1 MQEITRH
8 SLVLYKVQPGVV
20 TAVGKKLTIAL
31 AGDQSLSVRPKDV
44 LLLHPGPIHDLGDLK
59 ELDGD
64 VLVAWELLAGE
75 TTTLAEVAELAFA
88 EVSPAGVWT
97 IWQWVVAGLYFSG
110 TPEAVLAHTAE
121 RVAEIETERTAKAA
135 KEQAWS
141 GFLKRMGR
149 GEMDEADGRFLQ
161 DVVTLANGQ
170 SERSRVLQALNQR
183 QTVENAHA
191 LLLKVGYWDSHVNPY
206 PLRAGLPITV
216 PTAVLPPLPEESRH
230 DLTHLAAFAIDDE
243 GNQDPD
249 DALSW
254 DNGRLWVHI
263 ADVAAL
269 ILPDGPADQEA
280 RARGA
285 NLYLPESTIPML
297 PPAATEQLGLGLG
310 TISPALSF
318 CLEVSGLG
326 EIAQVEVV
334 PSWVRVTRLTYAEAE
349 VQLAESPFQEMLA
362 VAECYQARRA
372 RQGAIEIDLPEVR
385 IRVVEGRVVI
395 RPLLK
400 LRSRDLVREAM
411 LMVGEGIGRLA
422 LQNNIP
428 IPFTTQDP
436 PGEVDNM
443 ADGMAG
449 FFAQRKVMQR
459 SQQSSAPGA
468 HAGLGMGLYVQCT
481 SPLRRYLDLVVHQQL
496 RAWLRG
502 DEGLDDTA
510 VMERVGAASAVSGSV
525 RYVERQANAHWTVVY
540 LEQNPD
546 WSGEGIVIDRRGGRD
561 LVLMPALDWETQ
573 MRHKEKRALNTMVQV
588 ALKDTN
594 LPRLEAHFRLKR
606 DV

>member
-1 MQEITRH
+1 MKDATQY
-8 SLVLYKVQPGVV
+8 SLILYKGQPGVV
-20 TAVGKKLTIAL
+20 VEAGKKLTIAL
-31 AGDQSLSVRPKDV
+31 AGGQSLSVRPKDV
-44 LLLHPGPIHDLGDLK
+44 QLLHPGPIRNLR
-59 ELDGD
+59 ELVELEGD

-75 TTTLAEVAELAFA
+75 TTTLAEVTELAFD
-88 EVSPAGVWT
+88 EVSPTAVWAM
-97 IWQWVVAGLYFSG
+97 WQWLMEGLYFSG
-110 TPEAVLAHTAE
+110 TPEAVIVHTAE
-121 RVAEIETERTAKAA
+121 QVAEIEAERAAKAT
-135 KEQAWS
+135 KEQEWAD
-141 GFLKRMGR
+141 FLSRMQQGQMEE
-149 GEMDEADGRFLQ
+149 GDGRFLQ
-161 DVVTLANGQ
+161 EVVTLANGQ
-170 SERSRVLQALNQR
+170 SERSRVLQALKQR
-183 QTVENAHA
+183 QIPENAHV
-191 LLLKVGYWDSHVNPY
+191 LLLKVGYWDEYVNPY

-216 PTAVLPPLPEESRH
+216 PTAVLPSLPEETRR
-230 DLTHLAAFAIDDE
+230 DLTQMAAFAIDDE

-254 DNGRLWVHI
+254 ENGRLWVHI

-269 ILPDGPADQEA
+269 ILPDSPADQEA

-285 NLYLPESTIPML
+285 NLYLPEGTIPML
-297 PPAATEQLGLGLG
+297 PPAATAQLGLGLQD
-310 TISPALSF
+310 ISPALSF
-318 CLEVSGLG
+318 GLEVTEQG
-326 EIAQVEVV
+326 EITQVEVV
-334 PSWVRVTRLTYAEAE
+334 PSWVRVLRLTYAEAE
-349 VQLAESPFQEMLA
+349 ARLAESPFQEMLA

-372 RQGAIEIDLPEVR
+372 RHGAIEIDLPEVR

-436 PGEVDNM
+436 PGEVDKTV
-443 ADGMAG
+443 DGVAG

-502 DEGLDDTA
+502 DEWLDGTA

-540 LEQNPD
+540 LEQNPE
-546 WSGEGIVIDRRGGRD
+546 WLGEGITIDRRGGRD
-561 LVLMPALDWETQ
+561 LVLLPALDWETQ
-573 MRHKEKRALNTMVQV
+573 MRHKEKRALNTVVQV

-594 LPRLEAHFRLKR
+594 LPRLEAHFRLK
-606 DV
+606 